1 MPIAT
6 VLSLSFGALMVIAVL
21 AVLGISLVSG
31 LKNTR
36 DLLIDKA
43 TSAMDT
49 TRGDLMDLLSP
60 AEEEVRYIAELIH
73 GEVLDIEDT
82 EELGDFLLGGVAG
95 TPQIDSLTFIKP
107 NFDII
112 AANRQAK
119 RIISLNTAD
128 DPVAVKTFKA
138 LSELT
143 DGAWGPLLYVPQLN
157 DTVLNFGQPIF
168 RNGKFLGAL
177 VATIPVSAVNKKL
190 EEIEA
195 DDDTKR
201 FVLYGNDS
209 VLLQQVNNVEP
220 TSLDNMESNLSVEG
234 VVPKLEQIDD
244 KVLKNIWSEERDQVE
259 LLGEQENLSAHY
271 LQVGNEGYLYFY
283 SVLKGF
289 TDRDLIVGY
298 WVPDKEASAE
308 LRRLAIAGMT
318 GLGILIVSAIVAFVL
333 GRKISRP
340 ILELSHASQLIS
352 ELEFEKVTTL
362 PGSRFKEVNEANEA
376 YNTMIRGLMWFET
389 YVPKSLVRKL
399 INSGEAR
406 SEERLVTVMFTD
418 IVSFTPQAEGMN
430 STEVAD
436 FLNHHF
442 QLVTACI
449 EEEGGTVDKFIGD
462 AVMAF
467 WGAPELQED
476 QAARACRSALAIRD
490 AIRADNDERVENGLL
505 PVHMR
510 IGIHSGPLVVGNIG
524 SQGRINYT
532 VVGDTVNI
540 AQRMEQL
547 GKTLEQ
553 GLQSDILTLIT
564 DATFKSAGDGFTAE
578 EIGDQMVKGRVDSV
592 RIYRL
597 T

>member
-49 TRGDLMDLLSP
+49 THGDLMDLLNP
-60 AEEEVRYIAELIH
+60 AEDEVRFIAELIH
-73 GEVLDIEDT
+73 GEVLNIEDRK
-82 EELGDFLLGGVAG
+82 ELGDFLLGGVAG

-112 AANRQAK
+112 AANRKAK
-119 RIISLNTAD
+119 RIISLNAAK

-138 LSELT
+138 LSELS

-168 RNGKFLGAL
+168 RNGTFIGAL
-177 VATIPVSAVNKKL
+177 VATIPVSAVNRKL

-209 VLLQQVNNVEP
+209 VLLQQVTNAEP
-220 TSLDNMESNLSVEG
+220 TSLDDMVSKLSVES

-244 KVLKNIWSEERDQVE
+244 IVLKNIWSEDRDQVE

-271 LQVGNEGYLYFY
+271 LEIGGEGYLYFY

-318 GLGILIVSAIVAFVL
+318 GLGILIVSALIAFIL
-333 GRKISRP
+333 GRKISQP

-352 ELEFEKVTTL
+352 ELEFDKVTTL

-406 SEERLVTVMFTD
+406 SEERQVTVMFTD

-430 STEVAD
+430 SAEVAD

-449 EEEGGTVDKFIGD
+449 EAEGGTVDKFIGD

-490 AIRADNDERVENGLL
+490 AIRSDNDEREKNGLL

-524 SQGRINYT
+524 SKGRINYT

-547 GKTLEQ
+547 GKILEQ
-553 GLQSDILTLIT
+553 GQQSDILTLIT
-564 DATFKSAGDGFTAE
+564 DATYKSAGDGFTVK
-578 EIGDQMVKGRVDSV
+578 EIGNQMVKGRVDSV